1 AMIHA
6 SEFYSHLSEGETFG
20 IAVKDVSLD
29 MVKLQAWK
37 DGVVK
42 KLTGGVAQLLKAHK
56 VEVIKGEA
64 RFKNKRELSVKT
76 TAGEEIVSFDTAV
89 IATGSSSVVLP
100 GFNDSCINK
109 LTPSPFPRNS
119 ATGAPC
125 AVNSANGLPRGERV
139 VSDSKFVGTSTEG
152 LSFAAV
158 PENLCVIG
166 GGYIG
171 LEIGSFYAALGAKVT
186 VVEATASLLPGMEQD
201 LVQVVARELK
211 RRKVDV
217 HLNTKAISWKEVDG
231 KAEVALDSANSA
243 SLLRGPA
250 KPDLDS
256 EKGNEKQ
263 KILVNKILVAVGR
276 TPNTKNLGLEN
287 VDIQIDPKGFIKV
300 NDKLQTNID
309 GIYAI
314 GDCAGQPMLA
324 HKASKEGLVAAGVIA
339 GKKEIYDV
347 RAMPAVIFTTP
358 EIATVGY
365 DEAGAQK
372 AGFQIK
378 IGKFPFAASG
388 KALAANETDG
398 FVKIIAD
405 AKTDRVLGV
414 AIVGHDASSLI
425 GEACLAIEMGATAED
440 LARTVHPHPT
450 LTEALMEGAEA
461 VHGAAIHIFQR

>member
-1 AMIHA
+1 MKKFDTVVTGGGPGGYVSAIRLAQLGKKVGLIEKENVGGVCLNVGCIPSKAMIHA

-20 IAVKDVSLD
+20 VSMKDVSLD

-42 KLTGGVAQLLKAHK
+42 KLTGGVAQLLKANK

-76 TAGEEIVSFDTAV
+76 AAGEEVVSFDTVV
-89 IATGSSSVVLP
+89 IATGSSSAVIP
-100 GFNDSCINK
+100 GFNIDK
-109 LTPSPFPRNS
+109 
-119 ATGAPC
+119 
-125 AVNSANGLPRGERV
+125 
-139 VSDSKFVGTSTEG
+139 KFVGTSTEG
-152 LSFAAV
+152 LSFAAI

-171 LEIGSFYAALGAKVT
+171 LEIGSFYAAFGSKVT

-211 RRKVDV
+211 RRKVDI
-217 HLNTKAISWKEVDG
+217 HLNTKATGWKEVDG
-231 KAEVALDSANSA
+231 KAEV
-243 SLLRGPA
+243 SL
-250 KPDLDS
+250 
-256 EKGNEKQ
+256 EKDNEKQ

-276 TPNTKNLGLEN
+276 TPNTKNLSLEN
-287 VDIQIDPKGFIKV
+287 VGIQIDPKGFIKV
-300 NDKLQTNID
+300 NDKLQTNVD

-388 KALAANETDG
+388 KALTANETDG

-405 AKTDRVLGV
+405 TKTDRVLGV
-414 AIVGHDASSLI
+414 AIVGHDASNLI

-450 LTEALMEGAEA
+450 LTETLMEGAEA
-461 VHGAAIHIFQR
+461 VHGTAIHIFQR